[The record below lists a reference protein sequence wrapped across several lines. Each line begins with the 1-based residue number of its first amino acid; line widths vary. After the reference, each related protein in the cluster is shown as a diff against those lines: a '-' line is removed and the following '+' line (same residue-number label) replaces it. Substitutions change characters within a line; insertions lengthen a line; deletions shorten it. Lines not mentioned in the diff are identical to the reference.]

1 MNMPNL
7 IEVGELV
14 GKTGTNDVQLKII
27 NQILKKNDYIQVENE
42 GINFL
47 LIVKEIWNDKG
58 NIEAK
63 CSVVG
68 KAPRTPFKP
77 KSRAF
82 LAPEEIIRQK
92 LGISTSREEGVYLGK
107 LRDYPYQIM
116 LKVKKL
122 GRIFI
127 TGKSGS
133 GKSYT
138 VGVLIEEILEKGIP
152 IIIFDRH
159 GEYSSLKVASQD
171 SNDIFNVT
179 PKSFLNQIIEFT
191 DLTINTGGDVPI
203 EFLLTS
209 DPSDLIVSNQ
219 CTIIN
224 LRGLDLEIQEYITKE
239 TLKRLYDA
247 SVSGQIQPFF
257 CIIDEAH
264 LFAGKKR
271 TETSELIQLFSQEG
285 RKFGAN
291 LIIVTQKPQLLDT
304 TIRAQAGTWIIHQLT
319 DIRDVDITVK
329 SSEGLSSEWQND
341 IQELEPGEAILTGES
356 IEKIPLIIKVRS
368 RMTKHG
374 GTGFNPLDF
383 ISDKERE
390 SLEERKARLL
400 SAKSQ
405 SDLEHAK
412 NLLNEIRSSGSISN
426 KKAKELEDEILNLKL
441 ALNKEKEKFLE
452 ALKLLEKV
460 KDIAKQ
466 QRVNIDDY
474 L

>member
-1 MNMPNL
+1 MNL
-7 IEVGELV
+7 IPVGELV
-14 GKTGTNDVQLKII
+14 GKTGTNNVQLKIT
-27 NQILKKNDYIQVENE
+27 NQILKKNDYIQVENN
-42 GINFL
+42 GSYYL
-47 LIVKEIWNDKG
+47 LIVKEIWNEKG

-68 KAPRTPFKP
+68 TAPRTPFKP
-77 KSRAF
+77 KKQAY
-82 LAPEEIIRQK
+82 LAPEDLIRQT
-92 LGISTSREEGVYLGK
+92 LGISTRKEEGIYLGK
-107 LRDYPYQIM
+107 LRDLPHLIT
-116 LKVKKL
+116 LRIKKL

-152 IIIFDRH
+152 VIIFDRH
-159 GEYSSLKVASQD
+159 GEYSSLKIASENKD
-171 SNDIFNVT
+171 ESFEVT

-191 DLTINTGGDVPI
+191 DLSINKGGDIPV
-203 EFLLTS
+203 ELLLTS
-209 DPSDLIVSNQ
+209 NPTDLIISNQ

-224 LRGLDLEIQEYITKE
+224 LRGLDIEIQEKITE
-239 TLKRLYDA
+239 QTLRLLYDA

-257 CIIDEAH
+257 CVIDEAH

-271 TETSELIQLFSQEG
+271 TDTGEIIKLFSQEG

-304 TIRAQAGTWIIHQLT
+304 TVRAQTGTWIIHQLT
-319 DIRDVDITVK
+319 DVRDVDITIK
-329 SSEGLSSEWQND
+329 SSEGLSSDWQDD
-341 IQELEPGEAILTGES
+341 IQELDCGEAIITGEA
-356 IEKIPLIIKVRS
+356 IEKVPLIVQVRP

-383 ISDKERE
+383 ISDEERE

-400 SAKSQ
+400 STKTQ
-405 SDLEHAK
+405 TDLENAK
-412 NLLNEIRSSGSISN
+412 NLLDRLISSDNISS
-426 KKAKELEDEILNLKL
+426 KKVKELEKEIINLKM
-441 ALNKEKEKFLE
+441 ALNKEKEKFE
-452 ALKLLEKV
+452 SAIKLLEKV
-460 KDIAKQ
+460 KNIAKSQ
-466 QRVNIDDY
+466 KVNIDDY